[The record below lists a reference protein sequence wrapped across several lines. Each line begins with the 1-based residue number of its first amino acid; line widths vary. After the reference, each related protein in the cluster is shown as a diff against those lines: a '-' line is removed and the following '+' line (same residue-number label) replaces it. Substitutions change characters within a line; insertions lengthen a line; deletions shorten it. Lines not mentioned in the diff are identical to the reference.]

1 MFKDE
6 DETGQ
11 PRINEAERLRKKII
25 RLKQL
30 AHKYKHAEIIQN
42 ALLEISN
49 IATHASSLEEFY
61 VGVHSHLKQL
71 IPADNFLF
79 QPSMSALASLLSL
92 FSPMRKMRIL
102 RSFILNN
109 PYQHYYSRD

>member
-11 PRINEAERLRKKII
+11 PRVSETERLRKKII

-49 IATHASSLEEFY
+49 IATHASSLEEF
-61 VGVHSHLKQL
+61 
-71 IPADNFLF
+71 
-79 QPSMSALASLLSL
+79 
-92 FSPMRKMRIL
+92 
-102 RSFILNN
+102 
-109 PYQHYYSRD
+109 